1 MDNITALKNIKETV
15 KINMSKLRDDEKY
28 LLAYEINQF
37 SVDLMWE
44 VRDLK
49 DRFMPEPPNYK
60 Y

>member
-28 LLAYEINQF
+28 LLAYEINQY
-37 SVDLMWE
+37 SVDLMWK
-44 VRDLK
+44 VRHLK
-49 DRFMPEPPNYK
+49 DKFMPEPPNYK